1 MIKENLTGILFMI
14 LSMAAFAVE
23 DIFIKLLSNDWP
35 VAQILMYTGLVG
47 TLIFVILAKRQ
58 GAPIFTRDLLVPTSL
73 FRMTG
78 DLFGSLAFVT
88 AISLVDMS
96 LVAAILQAT
105 PIVVTMAA
113 ALLLGEQVGWRR
125 WSAIIVG
132 LLGVLLVLRPG
143 LDGFE
148 PAALLAVFAVLMMAL
163 RDMSTRIMTVNI
175 PSMTMGIYG
184 FVMLIVAGL
193 ILAPFQR
200 GFAQPDAG
208 SLLFVT
214 LAGVTGSLGYFA
226 VIRATRVGDVSV
238 ISPFRYSRLVFALI
252 LAVLVL
258 GERPD
263 HLTLL
268 GAAIIVGSGMYTFLR
283 ERKLAAKAR

>member
-47 TLIFVILAKRQ
+47 TFIFVVLAKRQ

-208 SLLFVT
+208 SLLFVI

>member
-14 LSMAAFAVE
+14 FSMAAFAVE

-35 VAQILMYTGLVG
+35 VAQILMYTGFVG

-125 WSAIIVG
+125 WSAIFVG

-163 RDMSTRIMTVNI
+163 RDISTRIMTVNI

-184 FVMLIVAGL
+184 FVMLILAGL
-193 ILAPFQR
+193 ILAPFQTN
-200 GFAQPDAG
+200 FAQPDAG
-208 SLLFVT
+208 SLLFVI

-252 LAVLVL
+252 LAVIVL

-263 HLTLL
+263 VLTLI
-268 GAAIIVGSGMYTFLR
+268 GALIIILSGLYTFWR
-283 ERKLAAKAR
+283 EQRVKRV